1 MDLKDMEYFIVI
13 ADSGSI
19 SAAARKLHIA
29 QPPLSVR
36 MKNLEESLGTQLFQ
50 RNSRNIS
57 LTEAGSLFYRRASS
71 ILSLTRSA
79 ASEVNSIGRTKTLRI
94 GITPT
99 TMPVMI
105 PYLAKLSAREDLRFD
120 IHDSNTY
127 TLLEQMNNGIID
139 CALIRS
145 PAVLTGCEQIPVLR
159 EPMLAAQRDPLPE
172 KISLPELSEK
182 KLILY
187 RRYEELILKAFRDK
201 ALEPDIFCLCDDA
214 RTALE
219 LAKQTNGCAVFPASM
234 KDVCENISLSR
245 IDDDSLVT
253 DIILVYPRNTHSPS
267 VGLLLNQ
274 LREDKSISEAV

>member
-13 ADSGSI
+13 ADTGSI

-36 MKNLEESLGTQLFQ
+36 MQKLEESLGTELF
-50 RNSRNIS
+50 RRKSRNIV
-57 LTEAGSLFYRRASS
+57 LTEAGSLFYRRAAS
-71 ILSLTRSA
+71 ILSLARSA
-79 ASEVNSIGRTKTLRI
+79 ENEVSGIGRTKTLRI

-105 PYLAKLSAREDLRFD
+105 PYLAALARQEDLRFD

-127 TLLEQMNNGIID
+127 ALLEQMKNGIID

-145 PAVLTGCEQIPVLR
+145 PAILTGYEQIPVTE
-159 EPMLAAQRDPLPE
+159 EPMLAAGRKPLPE
-172 KISLPELSEK
+172 HISLPELAGK

-187 RRYEELILKAFRDK
+187 RRYEELIMRAFRDRE
-201 ALEPDIFCLCDDA
+201 LEPDIFCICDDA

-219 LAKQTNGCAVFPASM
+219 LAKHTEGAAVFPASM
-234 KDVCENISLSR
+234 QEICSDVSLAE
-245 IDDDSLVT
+245 IDEASLVT
-253 DIILVYPRNTHSPS
+253 GIILVYPRTPLPSP
-267 VGLLLNQ
+267 VDLLIRQ
-274 LREDKSISEAV
+274 ITEQA

>member
-13 ADSGSI
+13 ADTGSI

-36 MKNLEESLGTQLFQ
+36 MQRLEESLGTELFI
-50 RNSRNIS
+50 RRSRNIV
-57 LTEAGSLFYRRASS
+57 LTEAGSLFYARASA

-79 ASEVNSIGRTKTLRI
+79 ENEVGGAGRTRTLRI

-105 PYLAKLSAREDLRFD
+105 PYLAALSRQEDLHFD

-127 TLLEQMNNGIID
+127 ALLELMKNGIID

-145 PAVLTGCEQIPVLR
+145 PAVLTGYEQIPVAE
-159 EPMLAAQRDPLPE
+159 EPMLAAQRGPLPE
-172 KISLPELSEK
+172 KISPAELAGK

-187 RRYEELILKAFRDK
+187 RRYEELILRALRDK
-201 ALEPDIFCLCDDA
+201 EIEPDIFCICDDA

-219 LAKQTNGCAVFPASM
+219 LTKQTGGTAVFPASM
-234 KDVCENISLSR
+234 KGICDGVSLAV

-253 DIILVYPRNTHSPS
+253 KIILVYPRTPLPSP
-267 VGLLLNQ
+267 VDLLLRQ
-274 LREDKSISEAV
+274 IKEHA